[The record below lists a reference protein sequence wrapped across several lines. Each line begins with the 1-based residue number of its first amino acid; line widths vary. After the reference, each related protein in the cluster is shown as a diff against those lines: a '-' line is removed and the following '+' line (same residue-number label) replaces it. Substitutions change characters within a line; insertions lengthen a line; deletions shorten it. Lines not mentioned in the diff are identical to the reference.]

1 MYWFSIAVALLA
13 ALGIIAIGLMYLANP
28 QGATQSFGLP
38 LPEQGPNVAW
48 WLRLKGV
55 RDVVSGLVVLALM
68 AWGGPRMVGLVLLI
82 EAIIPVGDMSLI
94 LAARGSTA
102 RALGVHGLT
111 AALMIAA
118 AIALIARAG

>member
-1 MYWFSIAVALLA
+1 MYWFSIVVALLA

-94 LAARGSTA
+94 FAARGSAA

-118 AIALIARAG
+118 AIALIASAA

>member
-38 LPEQGPNVAW
+38 RPEQGPNVAW

-118 AIALIARAG
+118 AIALIASAA